1 MYRIQKSYPSTSIIS
16 SVLHVLADISA
27 LTTNTV
33 ALSLGRM
40 RGIQPDWAC
49 SLQLNSEAEDRYP
62 YSSFQGHL
70 LLVWTRTKEYENQM
84 CPEKT

>member
-16 SVLHVLADISA
+16 SVLHELADI
-27 LTTNTV
+27 TV